1 MLDIKKS
8 CQSCGLPMDK
18 DPQGG
23 GTNADGSKSSVY
35 CSYCYRDG
43 AFVQPEWTLA
53 DMQQYALGALKK
65 QGIPEFLGKMLVK
78 EIAKL
83 ERWQQR

>member
-23 GTNADGSKSSVY
+23 GTNMDGSKSTTY

-43 AFVQPEWTLA
+43 VFVQADWKLA
-53 DMQQYALGALKK
+53 DMQQYALGVLKK

-83 ERWQQR
+83 ERWKQQ